1 VLHSIAVVINICE
14 KQECVPSTPFYRPA
28 AINTEL
34 LAKSFMF
41 DCCTQHLLETHAKL
55 LLEINTEKSYWKTRS
70 RLELMTCVGLK
81 SIDV

>member
-1 VLHSIAVVINICE
+1 MVINICE
-14 KQECVPSTPFYRPA
+14 KQECVPSTPFGRPA

-41 DCCTQHLLETHAKL
+41 DCCTQHLLEMHAKL
-55 LLEINTEKSYWKTRS
+55 LLEINTEQSYRKTRS
-70 RLELMTCVGLK
+70 RLELRTCVSLK

>member
-1 VLHSIAVVINICE
+1 MVINICE
-14 KQECVPSTPFYRPA
+14 KQECVPSTPFDRPA
-28 AINTEL
+28 AMNTEL

-55 LLEINTEKSYWKTRS
+55 LLEINMEQSYRKTRS

-81 SIDV
+81 PIDV